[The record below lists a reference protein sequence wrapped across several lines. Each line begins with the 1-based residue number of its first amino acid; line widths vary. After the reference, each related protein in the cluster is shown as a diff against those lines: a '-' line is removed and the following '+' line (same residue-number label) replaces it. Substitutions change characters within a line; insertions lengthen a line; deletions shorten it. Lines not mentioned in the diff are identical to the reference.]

1 MDNLEVVAFVIKG
14 NVNNV
19 IILRLINMFGILF

>member
-1 MDNLEVVAFVIKG
+1 MDNLEAVVFVIKG

-19 IILRLINMFGILF
+19 IILWLINMFGILF